1 MMTLL
6 AAWFWLLLTL
16 VPLVFLER
24 WIHRHVQGIW
34 LLITRDPDTATLL
47 YSALFLPGVFLH
59 EASHWLMA
67 KLLGVRTA
75 RFSVWPQRQ
84 PNGVLRMG
92 FVETEK
98 VDFIRESLIG
108 VAPLLSGAAAVVAI
122 GSLRLAVGPLGA
134 AISAGDMLGI
144 GQGVLNSLLSADA
157 LVWLYLIFVISNSM
171 MPSASDRQAW
181 LPLGILL
188 VLLGIALYYAGVAP
202 FVMETFGE
210 SLAMG
215 VRIVASAFAI
225 TIGLNVVIIP
235 LIWLTEKVIVRATG
249 YQVKY

>member
-1 MMTLL
+1 MNLL

-16 VPLVFLER
+16 APLIFLER
-24 WIHRHVQGIW
+24 WVHRHIQGIW
-34 LLITRDPDTATLL
+34 LLITRDPDTATIL

-67 KLLGVRTA
+67 KLLGVHTA

-84 PNGVLRMG
+84 PNGILRLG

-98 VDFIRESLIG
+98 VDFVRESLIG
-108 VAPLLSGAAAVVAI
+108 VAPLIAGAAAVAAI
-122 GSLRLAVGPLGA
+122 GSLRLAVGPLGE
-134 AISAGDMLGI
+134 AISAGDVLEV
-144 GQGVLNSLLSADA
+144 GQGILNSLQSADV
-157 LVWLYLIFVISNSM
+157 LIWLYLIFVISNSM
-171 MPSASDRQAW
+171 MPSSSDRQAW

-188 VLLGIALYYAGVAP
+188 VLLGIALYYAGIAP
-202 FVMETFGE
+202 FLLETFGE

-215 VRIVASAFAI
+215 VRIIASAFAI
-225 TIGLNVVIIP
+225 TIGVNILILP
-235 LIWLTEKVIVRATG
+235 LIWLAEKLIVRATG